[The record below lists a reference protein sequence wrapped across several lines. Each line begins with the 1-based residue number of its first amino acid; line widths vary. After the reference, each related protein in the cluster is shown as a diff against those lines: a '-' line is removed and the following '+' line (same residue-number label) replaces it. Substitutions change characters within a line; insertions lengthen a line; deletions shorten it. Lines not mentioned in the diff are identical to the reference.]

1 MSIVGFDDVPEAG
14 YLIPP
19 LTTIRPDFHAVADRA
34 LQLLLSQ
41 LTADPLPAEP
51 IMLAPRLIER
61 MSVAAPPG

>member
-1 MSIVGFDDVPEAG
+1 
-14 YLIPP
+14 
-19 LTTIRPDFHAVADRA
+19 VADRA